1 MVVAGTWG
9 GEGYS
14 MRVESILSAEEMMQ
28 RIDRVGRPTRPQ
40 PPYRMLFPE
49 SLIAKAAQHLRESG
63 VVPLE
68 QLVLWSGY
76 PTPEGVV
83 VAAVLMPETEAT
95 WGWVHVLPLEQ
106 PKIVAWLRQ
115 HGQLLFA
122 ESHTHGSG
130 PRATELSCEDRRHPA
145 GRQEGFLTI
154 IVTDYARFGIQFER
168 AGVWACRNL
177 EWVRVSPQQTRER
190 LLIVTDAEARRV
202 LG

>member
-1 MVVAGTWG
+1 
-9 GEGYS
+9 
-14 MRVESILSAEEMMQ
+14 MRVESILSSEEMKQ
-28 RIDRVGRPTRPQ
+28 QLNRAGRPARPQ

-49 SLIAKAAQHLRESG
+49 SLVAHATQYLRASG

-68 QLVLWSGY
+68 QLVLWSGC
-76 PTPEGVV
+76 PTAEGVV
-83 VAAVLMPETEAT
+83 VTAVLMPETEAT
-95 WGWVHVLPLEQ
+95 WGWVHVLPPEQ
-106 PKIVAWLRQ
+106 PKIVAWLRE

-154 IVTDYARFGIQFER
+154 IVTDYARLGIQFER
-168 AGVWACRNL
+168 AGVWKCRNL
-177 EWVRVSPQQTRER
+177 EWVRMSPQGVREQ

-202 LG
+202 LV